1 MRATNISSEEGS
13 PEEGSPGAV
22 AGAAA
27 AIPWRVNAID
37 IEFPLQSRP
46 AQSSRQ
52 GQIGSLIYFSKAP
65 EPFRKFHRICLEP
78 FPGRARLMVK
88 WRVGRP
94 PIPPDHPLPSEK
106 SRKRS
111 TKPRSQ
117 RGFAFW
123 RNLRVPQPARFLTRQ
138 FWAPGV
144 TPGKRRHRRPLSPK
158 QGELQR
164 LCERENSRR
173 SPRSIAAPGSAH

>member
-1 MRATNISSEEGS
+1 MRATNISSEEGA
-13 PEEGSPGAV
+13 PAAV

-27 AIPWRVNAID
+27 ADPWRVSAID

-52 GQIGSLIYFSKAP
+52 GKIGSHVYFIRP
-65 EPFRKFHRICLEP
+65 REPFRKFHRIRLEP
-78 FPGRARLMVK
+78 FPGCARLMVK

-111 TKPRSQ
+111 TKPRFE

-123 RNLRVPQPARFLTRQ
+123 RKLTVPQRRHVLCRPVLV
-138 FWAPGV
+138 PGV
-144 TPGKRRHRRPLSPK
+144 TPGTRHRRRPLSPRK
-158 QGELQR
+158 GGNSSDFV
-164 LCERENSRR
+164 ERENSRR
-173 SPRSIAAPGSAH
+173 SPRSIAAPGSAR

>member
-1 MRATNISSEEGS
+1 MRATNISSEEGA
-13 PEEGSPGAV
+13 PGAV

-27 AIPWRVNAID
+27 ADPWWVNAID
-37 IEFPLQSRP
+37 MEFPLQSRP

-52 GQIGSLIYFSKAP
+52 GQIGSLIYFSRAP
-65 EPFRKFHRICLEP
+65 EPFRKFHRISLEP
-78 FPGRARLMVK
+78 FPAGARLMVK

-111 TKPRSQ
+111 TKPRFE

-123 RNLRVPQPARFLTRQ
+123 RALPVHNAAMCCAVPVL
-138 FWAPGV
+138 APGV
-144 TPGKRRHRRPLSPK
+144 TPGTRHQRRP
-158 QGELQR
+158 
-164 LCERENSRR
+164 
-173 SPRSIAAPGSAH
+173 